1 MNLPLVLDVVISL
14 AFIYLA
20 LSLLASEMQELIAT
34 LLQWRA
40 KHLRDSIENLIA
52 GGGSTAEQQKVM
64 ALVQAIYEDPLIKGI
79 NQEAK
84 GILARGFRQIT
95 RVFSGNRAGAFG
107 QNQSTGPS
115 YIPAATFATAFTEQ
129 LGLTSL
135 VNRLLESRLEKF
147 MQHIIGDVEVY
158 VESVQLV
165 DPAVPAGIWEIA
177 NRYGI
182 DLTTDTYFRTLVEE
196 FQTILADYTAE
207 KATLMTS
214 IERMSEALDHY
225 LEMPAVSNEHI
236 YFLDRVRAFKLGLFG
251 RNNERVFLAG
261 GLQPSLQ
268 ELAAIIDRGSSVYK
282 EAVARYQMMQAEA
295 EKILEMVDTRA
306 RELYEAAQRNRPS
319 RGGFPDEQAYIDSAL
334 SELSPTQYR
343 IYKDYQAY
351 RQAER
356 VLDHLPVS
364 VRESMAVLARRS
376 QSRVRQSG
384 NVVNEFRDSVNEFRQ
399 EVAEWFDTS
408 MSRASG
414 VYKRN
419 AKGIAII
426 IGCLIAAFT
435 NADTFHIL
443 NRISSD
449 ESLRQVVV
457 SQASQVGAGARNQ
470 LNQTGDGLSREQLA
484 EELELVKNK
493 TDQVLSDLPLP
504 VTWNPSNLSRQL
516 GCPYDPTSPQMASDL
531 PYALLTL
538 EQWRILYKAC
548 LNLAADANVNQPVW
562 MQVLRMIN
570 VKPFAFF
577 RMLSGWLISGVAI
590 AMGAPF
596 WFDLLSK
603 LMNVRN
609 SGSKPPSPT
618 ENSTTSV

>member
-20 LSLLASEMQELIAT
+20 LSLLASEIQELIAT

-52 GGGSTAEQQKVM
+52 GGGSTAEQQKVI
-64 ALVQAIYEDPLIKGI
+64 ALVQSIYEDPLIKGL
-79 NQEAK
+79 NQKAK
-84 GILARGFRQIT
+84 GVLARGFRQIT
-95 RVFSGNRAGAFG
+95 RVFHGNQPGAFG
-107 QNQSTGPS
+107 NNQSTGPS
-115 YIPAATFATAFTEQ
+115 YMPAVTFATAFTEQ
-129 LGLTSL
+129 LGLTPL
-135 VNRLLESRLEKF
+135 VNRLLESRLEQF
-147 MQHIIGDVEVY
+147 MQRIIGNVEMY

-165 DPAVPAGIWEIA
+165 DPVTPAGIWEIA

-182 DLTTDTYFRTLVEE
+182 DLTTDTYFRMLVEE
-196 FQTILADYTAE
+196 FQTIFADYTVDT
-207 KATLMTS
+207 ATLITS
-214 IERMSEALDHY
+214 IERMSEAFDHY
-225 LEMPAVSNEHI
+225 LEMPAVTNEHI
-236 YFLDRVRAFKLGLFG
+236 YFLDRVRAFKLSLFG

-268 ELAAIIDRGSSVYK
+268 ELAAMIDRGSSVYK
-282 EAVARYQMMQAEA
+282 EAVARYQLMQTEA
-295 EKILEMVDTRA
+295 EEILEMVNTRA

-319 RGGFPDEQAYIDSAL
+319 RGGIPDEQAYIDAAV
-334 SELSPTQYR
+334 SELRPAQYR
-343 IYKDYQAY
+343 VYKDYKAY
-351 RQAER
+351 RQVER
-356 VLDHLPVS
+356 VLDQLPVS
-364 VRESMAVLARRS
+364 VRESMAVVARQS
-376 QSRVRQSG
+376 QLRVRQSG
-384 NVVNEFRDSVNEFRQ
+384 NAVNEFRDSVNEFRQ
-399 EVAEWFDTS
+399 EVAVWFDTS
-408 MSRASG
+408 MSRAGG

-457 SQASQVGAGARNQ
+457 SQASQLSAQVPSQKNPGEG
-470 LNQTGDGLSREQLA
+470 GLSSEQLA
-484 EELELVKNK
+484 DELELVKNK
-493 TDQVLSDLPLP
+493 TDQVLSDLSLP

-516 GCPYDPTSPQMASDL
+516 GCPYESTSSRLASDL
-531 PYALLTL
+531 PNALLTL
-538 EQWRILYKAC
+538 EQWHTLYKAC
-548 LNLAADANVNQPVW
+548 LNLPADVNVNQPVW
-562 MQVLRMIN
+562 IQVLQMIN

-577 RMLSGWLISGVAI
+577 RMFSGWFISGIAI

-609 SGSKPPSPT
+609 SGSKPASPA
-618 ENSTTSV
+618 EDSTMV